1 MKALSLNVRKLWPM
15 LKFFEGRQINTQEKT
30 IFPPPPHLTMW
41 GIKSHSSGQPALSMQ
56 ADVGQIIYQ
65 FQGSAQDVH
74 LRHLRK
80 KIAEG
85 AKKSN

>member
-1 MKALSLNVRKLWPM
+1 
-15 LKFFEGRQINTQEKT
+15 
-30 IFPPPPHLTMW
+30 
-41 GIKSHSSGQPALSMQ
+41 MQ

-74 LRHLRK
+74 LRHLGK
-80 KIAEG
+80 KKAEG